1 MKISILVFFAFIISL
16 ALNAQER
23 NISGKITA
31 FNTYELQ
38 AVKISAKKA
47 KSTVLTD
54 ELGNFQIKCKTKD
67 ALKIQAKGFET
78 QVIKLSDEN
87 VLKINLIYIDN
98 NSAFK
103 SAVAAKH
110 ISEDDL
116 EYAVENL
123 MQDNND
129 YSRYQSIFDLIQA
142 KYPLAKVIS
151 NNGFNRIYL
160 TSKGPN
166 SLETASHAL
175 LVVDG
180 MITENISTIQPT
192 QVASVKVITGTET
205 SMYGTRGGNG
215 VVEIELKH

>member
-1 MKISILVFFAFIISL
+1 MKISIVVFFAFVFSL
-16 ALNAQER
+16 TINAQER

-31 FNTYELQ
+31 FNTYELK

-47 KSTVLTD
+47 KTETVTD
-54 ELGNFQIKCKTKD
+54 EFGNFQIKTKSND
-67 ALKIQAKGFET
+67 VIKIQADGFEN
-78 QVIKLSDEN
+78 QVLKLGDEN
-87 VLKINLIYIDN
+87 ILKINLIYITN

-103 SAVAAKH
+103 SAINANH
-110 ISEDDL
+110 ISEKDL
-116 EYAVENL
+116 EYAVDNL
-123 MQDNND
+123 MQENND
-129 YSRYQSIFDLIQA
+129 YSRYQSVFDLIQA

-175 LVVDG
+175 IVVDG

-192 QVASVKVITGTET
+192 QVATIKVITGTDT

>member
-1 MKISILVFFAFIISL
+1 M
-16 ALNAQER
+16 AQER
-23 NISGKITA
+23 NISGKIMA
-31 FNTYELQ
+31 FNTYELVE
-38 AVKISAKKA
+38 VKVSAKKA
-47 KSTVLTD
+47 KTEVLTD

-78 QVIKLSDEN
+78 QVIKLADDN
-87 VLKINLIYIDN
+87 VLKINLIFIDN

-103 SAVAAKH
+103 SAIAAKH
-110 ISEDDL
+110 ISEKDL

-123 MQDNND
+123 MQENND

-142 KYPLAKVIS
+142 KYPLAKVINS
-151 NNGFNRIYL
+151 NGFNRIYL

-166 SLETASHAL
+166 TLEAGAQAL

-180 MITENISTIQPT
+180 MVTENIASIQPI
-192 QVASVKVITGTET
+192 QVASVTVLTGTDT